1 MLTVSTRTI
10 GKRRPLLDDF
20 GVPPPE
26 GLEEGDGGIEL
37 RDLIEH
43 IVRQQHAAF
52 REREEA
58 RRFDR
63 VLSAR
68 QIERDAAKGKVAPGA
83 SQNIE
88 ARRELDEAGRK
99 SGGPGGDEGAGPD
112 GDRDETEAW
121 DEAEEAVAVA
131 LQAFEDGLYLVVIDG
146 EERRSLDEPVYL
158 RDDSTLVFVKLTF
171 LAGM

>member
-1 MLTVSTRTI
+1 MLTVSTRVI

-20 GVPPPE
+20 GVPPPD
-26 GLEEGDGGIEL
+26 GLEDGDGGIEL

-63 VLSAR
+63 LLSAR
-68 QIERDAAKGKVAPGA
+68 KIAEDAAKGKVAPGA
-83 SQNIE
+83 SQNID
-88 ARRELDEAGRK
+88 ARRELGEPGDG
-99 SGGPGGDEGAGPD
+99 SGAE
-112 GDRDETEAW
+112 RDDDTAW

-131 LQAFEDGLYLVVIDG
+131 LQ
-146 EERRSLDEPVYL
+146 
-158 RDDSTLVFVKLTF
+158 
-171 LAGM
+171 

>member
-26 GLEEGDGGIEL
+26 GLEDGDGGIGL

-52 REREEA
+52 REREES

-68 QIERDAAKGKVAPGA
+68 KIEDDAARGKVAPGA

-88 ARRELDEAGRK
+88 ARRELVERP
-99 SGGPGGDEGAGPD
+99 GGPGAGAGPEAD
-112 GDRDETEAW
+112 PDEAW

-131 LQAFEDGLYLVVIDG
+131 LQAFEDGLYLVIIDG
-146 EERRSLDEPVYL
+146 EERRDLDEPVYL